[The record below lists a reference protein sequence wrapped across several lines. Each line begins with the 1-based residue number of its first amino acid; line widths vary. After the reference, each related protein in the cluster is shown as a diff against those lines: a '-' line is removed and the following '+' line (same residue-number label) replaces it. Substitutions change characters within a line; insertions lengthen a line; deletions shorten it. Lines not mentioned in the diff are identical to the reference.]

1 MLMRNVGAI
10 NRLWRASADAA
21 RVLAA
26 PSYQVRLGL
35 GLALTLTPTLTRTL
49 TLALAL
55 ALTLTLALTRQ
66 GGRVQHERAW
76 RCGGDGA
83 RRGHGGMLQ
92 E

>member
-35 GLALTLTPTLTRTL
+35 GLALTLTPTLTL
-49 TLALAL
+49 T
-55 ALTLTLALTRQ
+55 
-66 GGRVQHERAW
+66 
-76 RCGGDGA
+76 
-83 RRGHGGMLQ
+83 
-92 E
+92 

>member
-35 GLALTLTPTLTRTL
+35 GLG
-49 TLALAL
+49 
-55 ALTLTLALTRQ
+55 LTLTLALTLAL
-66 GGRVQHERAW
+66 GLTLASGPGPA
-76 RCGGDGA
+76 G
-83 RRGHGGMLQ
+83 
-92 E
+92 

>member
-35 GLALTLTPTLTRTL
+35 GLALTLT
-49 TLALAL
+49 
-55 ALTLTLALTRQ
+55 LTLTTLRI
-66 GGRVQHERAW
+66 
-76 RCGGDGA
+76 
-83 RRGHGGMLQ
+83 
-92 E
+92 